1 MGVRVRADTDIGRGC
16 NNLSTPR
23 HTCSPL
29 SSCSYRCHSE
39 LDSESSQTIINHIK
53 DCFVYILASSQNG
66 TLYSGV
72 TNNLERRIYEHKQHL
87 NKGFTGK
94 YDVTKLVHFEQT
106 NSIDSAIARE
116 KQLKQWRRGW
126 KLDLIEAHNP
136 RWRDLAD
143 DFSLDP
149 ESSSG

>member
-1 MGVRVRADTDIGRGC
+1 M
-16 NNLSTPR
+16 
-23 HTCSPL
+23 
-29 SSCSYRCHSE
+29 
-39 LDSESSQTIINHIK
+39 K

-94 YDVTKLVHFEQT
+94 YDVTKLVYFEQT
-106 NSIDSAIARE
+106 SSIDSAIARE
-116 KQLKQWRRGW
+116 KQLKQWRRDW